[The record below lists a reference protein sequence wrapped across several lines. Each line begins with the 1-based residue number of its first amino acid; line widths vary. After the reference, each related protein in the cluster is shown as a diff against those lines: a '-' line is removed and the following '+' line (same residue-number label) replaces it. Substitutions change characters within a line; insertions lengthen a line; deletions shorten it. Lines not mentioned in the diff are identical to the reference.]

1 MIAKNRREGGDET
14 KERGCE
20 AKKKKKRQNHPF
32 EVKILKECHH
42 QGEN

>member
-20 AKKKKKRQNHPF
+20 AKKKKRQNHPF

>member
-20 AKKKKKRQNHPF
+20 ATT
-32 EVKILKECHH
+32 KEEAKSSVRSKNIE
-42 QGEN
+42 GV